1 MFFKIAAVP
10 FHFGR
15 LMFMKGPHFD
25 HCLNEHIGKVVAIA
39 TLFKLLT
46 IMNADIS
53 PAFQLIIVI
62 ISMASMTVGNIMA
75 LRQVNVKRILA
86 FSGISHAGFMLMTLL
101 NTTNTAGTLLY
112 YTSAYARIA
121 AFSVIIYVC
130 KDNENEDMVNFHGLG
145 KLIRY

>member
-1 MFFKIAAVP
+1 MRIF
-10 FHFGR
+10 
-15 LMFMKGPHFD
+15 L
-25 HCLNEHIGKVVAIA
+25 
-39 TLFKLLT
+39 
-46 IMNADIS
+46 
-53 PAFQLIIVI
+53 AFQLIIVI

-112 YTSAYARIA
+112 YTSAIAGIA

>member
-1 MFFKIAAVP
+1 MFLKLQQYLSI
-10 FHFGR
+10 FGR
-15 LMFMKGPHFD
+15 LMFMKGLLLD

-53 PAFQLIIVI
+53 PAFQYIVI

-112 YTSAYARIA
+112 YTSAYALAGIA
-121 AFSVIIYVC
+121 AFSVIYVC
-130 KDNENEDMVNFHGLG
+130 KDNENEVNLTD
-145 KLIRY
+145 

>member
-1 MFFKIAAVP
+1 
-10 FHFGR
+10 
-15 LMFMKGPHFD
+15 MFMKVSYFD
-25 HCLNEHIGKVVAIA
+25 HCLNEHIGKVVAI

-46 IMNADIS
+46 IMNADFSSI
-53 PAFQLIIVI
+53 PNIIVI

-101 NTTNTAGTLLY
+101 IRQTQQEHYCIIPQLMHYG
-112 YTSAYARIA
+112 IA

-130 KDNENEDMVNFHGLG
+130 KTM
-145 KLIRY
+145 KMKTWLISTD

>member
-15 LMFMKGPHFD
+15 LMFMKGST
-25 HCLNEHIGKVVAIA
+25 LTTALMSTLAKVVAIA

-62 ISMASMTVGNIMA
+62 ISMASMTVGYNGA
-75 LRQVNVKRILA
+75 
-86 FSGISHAGFMLMTLL
+86 
-101 NTTNTAGTLLY
+101 
-112 YTSAYARIA
+112 
-121 AFSVIIYVC
+121 
-130 KDNENEDMVNFHGLG
+130 
-145 KLIRY
+145 